1 MHVRLVYLLI
11 HSFYIDSL
19 VKYNICLLCQEN
31 PNCLLIVTPKGGHL
45 GWVAGD
51 EAPLGAPWTNPLVMD
66 FLQYLERGAV
76 ESPKTSTNQE
86 SKEALYHL
94 EV

>member
-1 MHVRLVYLLI
+1 M
-11 HSFYIDSL
+11 
-19 VKYNICLLCQEN
+19 
-31 PNCLLIVTPKGGHL
+31 TPKGGHL

-51 EAPLGAPWTNPLVMD
+51 EAPRGAPWTDPLVMD
-66 FLQYLERGAV
+66 FIQSLENEAIKAPQTYSNPG
-76 ESPKTSTNQE
+76 